1 MARLSLADIRVRQ
14 LVTRLVPVT
23 VELGS
28 INRAC
33 DVLNEA
39 LAKEG
44 IKTPIYPNR
53 LHSLLSD
60 DLTLALNE
68 STVSL
73 IEQSLE
79 LILANR
85 QEAAETT
92 TDRNA
97 EVSSKIAVSWRST
110 GRSATDVRGI
120 ADKLQIPPAVVRHL
134 LENAGEL
141 PRRDPSDQSTVPS
154 ETRSDA
160 GGRGPKSSKPD
171 WSFQDDAVRRCIQS
185 LKAAANRKVGLV
197 LPTGAGKTFTALRI
211 ALELLAEDPGS
222 SRRVIWVTHR
232 KTLYDQARKELQKMF
247 SRRIIGLP
255 DNAAQLFAKRI
266 DFTMVS
272 ELEKYLGDIAN
283 PPLLV
288 IVDEAH
294 HAAASSYQPIFEAPY
309 PLRGLFLTATPNRTD
324 ELPIGIDEIAFT
336 ITFRE
341 LAKCG
346 VILIPHFEDFSVS
359 DFDWSESSV
368 RDLADKVI
376 ARSAENYTKVLVL
389 APRINRVEEF
399 YKALQDRLADESNHP
414 LSEEDVGFMHSN
426 GNSLRL
432 LDADGRMARATTEEF
447 IDHFAQKPRAIIVSA
462 QMLLEG
468 FDDPDIN
475 TVVIT
480 YPSSSM
486 VVLMQAAGRCVR
498 YTPTKSAAFVLQ
510 ARNDSLA
517 YHFDQRWL
525 YQEISDFLRPQLLDI
540 DYSDLNGLRTSIDQM
555 LSQHAVSP
563 VVRERIVAA
572 VGGLVAGERCRALFS
587 GLPYYGSRTAFHQSA
602 QWSVILETPSTS
614 ETLRTLFNAFS
625 ALGAEL
631 SDPSDFLRKQGAKY
645 GIHSDYAEGSPW
657 RTYTDMLTA
666 MYFARKEVYE
676 TGSTGAHGIARPF
689 DAEGATTWLKYIT
702 FHYRPNVPV
711 ELNEFLRDSYNR
723 ETIVGTFQEN
733 PHRYM
738 LALKLPLPV
747 ESHEAYLLTD
757 EQSRFFSSL
766 LQSAREI
773 LRDTDPKCQFAAVAS
788 HVTLLQA
795 IPIPWSIV
803 SHIERFLSQAG
814 EDSYT
819 LALST
824 VQQHSAHNVQ
834 TESAHPQIAEA

>member
-1 MARLSLADIRVRQ
+1 MARLSLADVRVRQ
-14 LVTRLVPVT
+14 LVARLVPVT
-23 VELGS
+23 VQLGS
-28 INRAC
+28 VNRVC

-39 LAKEG
+39 LATEG

-68 STVSL
+68 ATVFL

-79 LILANR
+79 LVSANR
-85 QEAAETT
+85 QNGPDVQ
-92 TDRNA
+92 TDRSA
-97 EVSSKIAVSWRST
+97 EISSNVVAGWRST
-110 GRSATDVRGI
+110 SRSSTDIREI
-120 ADKLQIPPAVVRHL
+120 ADKLQIPPAVVRQL
-134 LENAGEL
+134 LENSGEL
-141 PRRDPSDQSTVPS
+141 PRRDPSERATVPAS
-154 ETRSDA
+154 LRSDS
-160 GGRGPKSSKPD
+160 GGREPKSSKPD
-171 WSFQDDAVRRCIQS
+171 WSFQDHAVRRCMQS
-185 LKAAANRKVGLV
+185 LKAGPNRKVGLV

-211 ALELLAEDPGS
+211 ALQLLAEDPS
-222 SRRVIWVTHR
+222 STRRVIWVTHR
-232 KTLYDQARKELQKMF
+232 KTLYSQAHKELQRMF
-247 SRRIIGLP
+247 SRKVIGLP
-255 DNAAQLFAKRI
+255 DSAAQLFAKRI

-272 ELEKYLGDIAN
+272 ELEKHLGDVNN

-294 HAAASSYQPIFEAPY
+294 HAAAPSYQAIFEVPY

-346 VILIPHFEDFSVS
+346 VILIPKFEDFPVL
-359 DFDWSESSV
+359 DFDWSEPSV

-376 ARSAENYTKVLVL
+376 TRSAENYTKVLVL

-399 YKALQDRLADESNHP
+399 YKALQERLADEINHP
-414 LSEEDVGFMHSN
+414 LSEEDIGFIHSN

-432 LDADGRMARATTEEF
+432 LDAGGELAQATTEEF
-447 IDHFAQKPRAIIVSA
+447 INHFARKPRAIIVSA

-540 DYSDLNGLRTSIDQM
+540 GYSDLNALRTSLNDV
-555 LSQHAVSP
+555 LAQHAIP
-563 VVRERIVAA
+563 PAIRERIVTA
-572 VGGLVAGERCRALFS
+572 VGDLAAGERCRLLFS
-587 GLPYYGSRTAFHQSA
+587 GLPYYGPRMAFHESA
-602 QWSVILETPSTS
+602 QWSAILETPSTS
-614 ETLRTLFNAFS
+614 ETFRTLFNAFS

-631 SDPSDFLRKQGAKY
+631 SDPSDFLRKHGGRY
-645 GIHSDYAEGSPW
+645 GIYSDYAEGSAW

-676 TGSTGAHGIARPF
+676 DGSKGAHGVARPF
-689 DAEGATTWLKYIT
+689 QPEGATTWLKYIT
-702 FHYRPNVPV
+702 FQYRPTVPA
-711 ELNEFLRDSYNR
+711 ELNEFLKDSYNR
-723 ETIVGTFQEN
+723 EAILSAYQES
-733 PHRYM
+733 PQHYV
-738 LALKLPLPV
+738 LALKVPLPL
-747 ESHEAYLLTD
+747 ESHEAYLLRQ

-766 LQSAREI
+766 LQTTRDI
-773 LRDTDPKCQFAAVAS
+773 LRDTDLKSQFGAVAS
-788 HVTLLQA
+788 HLALLQE

-814 EDSYT
+814 QDSYT
-819 LALST
+819 LALSAG
-824 VQQHSAHNVQ
+824 QQLSAHEVQ
-834 TESAHPQIAEA
+834 TESTHPKGGDA

>member
-1 MARLSLADIRVRQ
+1 MARFSLADIRVRH
-14 LVTRLVPVT
+14 LVARLVPVM

-28 INRAC
+28 INRVC

-39 LAKEG
+39 LAREK

-68 STVSL
+68 STLSL

-79 LILANR
+79 LITPSR
-85 QEAAETT
+85 QDGPDSET
-92 TDRNA
+92 DQSA
-97 EVSSKIAVSWRST
+97 EVSSKIVASWRST
-110 GRSATDVRGI
+110 SHSAADIREI
-120 ADKLQIPPAVVRHL
+120 ADKLQIPPAVVRQL

-141 PRRDPSDQSTVPS
+141 PRRDLS
-154 ETRSDA
+154 EQATIPAEIRSD
-160 GGRGPKSSKPD
+160 GVGREPKSSKPD
-171 WSFQDDAVRRCIQS
+171 WSFQDHAVRRCIQS
-185 LKAAANRKVGLV
+185 LKSGANRKVGLV

-222 SRRVIWVTHR
+222 NRRVIWVTHR
-232 KTLYDQARKELQKMF
+232 KTLYSQAHKELQKMF

-266 DFTMVS
+266 DFTMLS
-272 ELEKYLGDIAN
+272 ELEKHLGDVTN

-294 HAAASSYQPIFEAPY
+294 HAAAPSYQGIFETPY
-309 PLRGLFLTATPNRTD
+309 PLRALFLTATPNRTD

-346 VILIPHFEDFSVS
+346 VILIPKFEDFPVS

-376 ARSAENYTKVLVL
+376 ARSAESYAKVLIL

-399 YKALQDRLADESNHP
+399 YTALQFRLAEETSHP
-414 LSEEDVGFMHSN
+414 LSEEDIGFVHSN

-432 LDADGRMARATTEEF
+432 LDADGRLARATSEDF
-447 IDHFAQKPRAIIVSA
+447 IDHFARKPRAIIVSA

-540 DYSDLNGLRTSIDQM
+540 EYSDLNGLRTSFESV
-555 LSQHAVSP
+555 LSQHAISP
-563 VVRERIVAA
+563 AIRERIVAA
-572 VGGLVAGERCRALFS
+572 AADLAAGERCRVLFS
-587 GLPYYGSRTAFHQSA
+587 GLPYYGSSTAFHQSA

-614 ETLRTLFNAFS
+614 ETFRTLFNAFS

-631 SDPSDFLRKQGAKY
+631 SDPSDFLRKQGGKY
-645 GIHSDYAEGSPW
+645 GINSDYAEGSAW

-676 TGSTGAHGIARPF
+676 DGSKGAHGIARPF
-689 DAEGATTWLKYIT
+689 QAEGATTWLKYIT
-702 FHYRPNVPV
+702 FQYRPAVPV

-723 ETIVGTFQEN
+723 DAIISAYQES
-733 PHRYM
+733 PHRYV
-738 LALKLPLPV
+738 LAVKLPLPLDG
-747 ESHEAYLLTD
+747 HEAYLLTE
-757 EQSRFFSSL
+757 EQSRFFSTL
-766 LQSAREI
+766 LQSTREI
-773 LRDTDPKCQFAAVAS
+773 LRDTDLKSQFGAVAS
-788 HVTLLQA
+788 HLALLQA

-803 SHIERFLSQAG
+803 SHIEHFLPQAG
-814 EDSYT
+814 QDSYT
-819 LALST
+819 LALSAG
-824 VQQHSAHNVQ
+824 QQDSAHEVQ
-834 TESAHPQIAEA
+834 TESAHPQIADA